1 MAEFSE
7 IPNLRHLR
15 MVQMIGKTGGVSCAA
30 RELSTSQPAVTQAV
44 SNLEDEINT
53 PIFRR
58 SATGTYPTDL
68 GQLYLKR
75 IDRFFDILDNAIS
88 EVISHQEIRSKQT
101 IPRADWLMT
110 STQMRSLIITSQP
123 SRVNELAE
131 AIGLSTASLFRSTR
145 SLERALGE
153 TLLERTARGVFPTK
167 TGEFLAREFRRAS
180 REIEMARGEVLLA
193 EGVESL
199 DITVGA
205 LPMAGSNDLAKATR
219 MFMRDF
225 PNVKVRLI
233 SGEYTKLLAELSD
246 SSIDMM
252 FGILRKP
259 DWAED
264 LREEFMFHDS
274 YCLVARPQHPLV
286 GQGDIR
292 ARDLVDCDWVVPQ
305 LKTPRRNRIERIF
318 EGREARP
325 KFLLETPSLAMCRA
339 LLMDHDTVTL
349 MARSEVQSDL
359 DLGVLVALPCS
370 FLDTVLDK
378 GLTTRA
384 DWLPT
389 AAHEAFIK
397 RLRQVTAQTNH
408 ESGEQGPDETVQIAS

>member
-1 MAEFSE
+1 MVEFAD

-15 MVQMIGKTGGVSCAA
+15 MIQMIGKTGGVSCAA

-44 SNLEDEINT
+44 ANLEAEIKT
-53 PIFRR
+53 PIFYR

-75 IDRFFDILDNAIS
+75 IDRFFDILDAALGDVMSRQEFRS
-88 EVISHQEIRSKQT
+88 EQT

-110 STQMRSLIITSQP
+110 NTQMRSLIITSQP
-123 SRVNELAE
+123 SRVNEMAE
-131 AIGLSTASLFRSTR
+131 AIGLSAASLFRSTR

-153 TLLERTARGVFPTK
+153 TLVERTARGIFPTK

-219 MFMRDF
+219 LFMQAN
-225 PNVKVRLI
+225 PHVKVRLI

-286 GQGDIR
+286 GKGDIR

-305 LKTPRRNRIERIF
+305 AKTPRRNRIERIF
-318 EGREARP
+318 EGSDARP
-325 KFLLETPSLAMCRA
+325 KFLLETPSLAMSRA
-339 LLMDHDTVTL
+339 LLIDHDTVTL

-370 FLDTVLDK
+370 FLDTVLYK
-378 GLTTRA
+378 GLTTRT

-389 AAHEAFIK
+389 AAHEAFIEC
-397 RLRQVTAQTNH
+397 LRHVTSKTNR
-408 ESGEQGPDETVQIAS
+408 EPTSAIKLAS